1 MHSVDNDKDTPI
13 EFHIN
18 DENIGLTYLDFGE
31 IYLMCESF
39 LEEFYFATTGRETM
53 NLEPYID
60 NANFKRYILQKIETG
75 SKASIN
81 RVKKLNFGLKDI
93 EWHLNEGYAFI
104 DMIASVKQDVGGFG
118 ELHQFIISNRE
129 GKLSISDWY
138 SKSAG
143 NASYLDGIVRG
154 DISKIDDPN
163 IWNDKE
169 WVDDIFAIIAER
181 QH

>member
-1 MHSVDNDKDTPI
+1 M
-13 EFHIN
+13 
-18 DENIGLTYLDFGE
+18 
-31 IYLMCESF
+31 
-39 LEEFYFATTGRETM
+39 
-53 NLEPYID
+53 
-60 NANFKRYILQKIETG
+60 
-75 SKASIN
+75 
-81 RVKKLNFGLKDI
+81 NFGLKDI

-104 DMIASVKQDVGGFG
+104 DMTVDVKQDVGGFG

-129 GKLSISDWY
+129 EKLSISDWY

-154 DISKIDDPN
+154 EISKIDDPN

-169 WVDDIFAIIAER
+169 WVDVIFAIIAER